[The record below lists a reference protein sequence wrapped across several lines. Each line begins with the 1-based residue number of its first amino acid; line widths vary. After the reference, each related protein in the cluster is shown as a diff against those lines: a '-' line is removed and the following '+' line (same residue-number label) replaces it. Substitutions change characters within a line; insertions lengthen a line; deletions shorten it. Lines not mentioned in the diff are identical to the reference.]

1 MAVEIPVII
10 DIDKAFEDAAKRV
23 GNAMKPMQ
31 DYVDKNALGIRLKID
46 QNSTKTLS
54 SILKDS
60 SLSANQLNNAL
71 VDVERKIQRIASSKH
86 GFDMVSGLTDK
97 EKALLETYSIL
108 QRKITGIGNTSTAT
122 QKLITINIERVKKE
136 LESLSAKLKN
146 ADKGSAKFKNLN
158 DKIAQAKINLSNLNA
173 ELDRVRARD
182 SFAGLDSSLTRS
194 NSKLVTLIKNSARLI
209 ALHTAGRFIR
219 NVREVTAEFEM
230 QRVALGGIIQDTE
243 QANLLFRQIK
253 AAAIESPFEIKDL
266 VSYTK
271 QLSAYRI
278 ETENLFD
285 VTKRLA
291 DVSAGLGVDMG
302 RLILA
307 YGQVRAASVLRGQEL
322 RQFTEAGIPL
332 VDLLAKKF
340 QELNGRVVST
350 AEVFDLISKRSVP
363 FEMIAEIF
371 EDMTDKGGIF
381 YKMQEKQAE
390 TLLGQ
395 WSNLKDA
402 VSIMY
407 DEIGNTSVVHRAMER
422 MISDARNLM
431 SNWRRVGTV
440 VASLITQFAL
450 FKVASL
456 FVKRLSV
463 DAALAEKA
471 TLALAR
477 ANTLE
482 AASAGKAN
490 LVRKVSIASL
500 KQYSMLMSK
509 AASAQ
514 TVFGRSLAKM
524 AANFVGGGWIT
535 AAITGLTVLVSWFIS
550 ARQEAN
556 RLNKEIEK
564 IETDG
569 SLSLNRS
576 ISNFKRL
583 ADAAVSAADGSNEQ
597 NKALEELQRT
607 YQDIIPSQNL
617 QIDKLKEMKGDY
629 DSLTSAISEKINMQL
644 REQKINA
651 TTDFFTKKI
660 TKTRKDAK
668 NLLTLYGLDKEQINA
683 VMDEIESQVENGM
696 INVNSTLFE
705 RSEVFQNIIKN
716 LTGIV
721 VDFGNGFRDYQGE
734 WHQVSDINDKAL
746 KSLNSLANVYV
757 ELDGRVDEIN
767 NDMESS
773 VGSMGVYAKAW
784 EALKKDID
792 DVSISE
798 KEFGDKYS
806 FAFKKEKIKR
816 EVEIMADAIEK
827 AFEGTNIDISKA
839 FDPKGTINFSF
850 LDEAASGSTKW
861 GLRAYIKRIQ
871 ESYESIVPTD
881 PMVSVIERKF
891 KEIASSVGLSMDDVQ
906 GYLLRGGKEMQ
917 EYAKEVSSSL
927 EEAKYNVITLEKR
940 LQDFKKNPN
949 EAVPVSDK
957 EMTKAKSLVVF
968 LESIN
973 NYLVDYSKKASA
985 KAKKSSLTFLK
996 EDLKNVQEI
1005 YKRYQEFVAY
1015 LGESGARDKI
1025 KEIYGGV
1032 TAIDF
1037 LSPETYKKRL
1047 SDILREIR
1055 KLQGNVRQYNR
1066 ELSEDM
1072 FNDIKETIRKNEGF
1086 AAEAYK
1092 NPGEKYF
1099 TIGYGFYKNLP
1110 DGREV
1115 TEGMKITVDEAE
1127 KYLDEYV
1134 RSYSS
1139 TVDNLLRQYGEGIS
1153 LTERQFNVLVDLAY
1167 QGPAALKK
1175 ALINSKGDIN
1185 ELAEQLKDAAS
1196 TLVSPQLKDVVKK
1209 RDMRRY
1215 SAFMAGMS
1223 SEEDSEAIAEAIL
1236 NAERVV
1242 QDVDWDEMKKD
1253 LERALK
1259 RLSDEIKRS
1268 ETARNFYKNI
1278 LDLTGDEELAATLG
1292 VSVYGDIGKDF
1303 KDRIQRQL
1311 EAAFYDLDFSALD
1324 DQTFSDLSMAVSTQ
1338 DFATVLEYIHVFP
1351 EEWQKVLREMAAD
1364 SQKYNADQI
1373 SNLLKELQSAK
1384 SYGEKRVQLARETA
1398 QRIAEINQISG
1409 ITSEEREALLARN
1422 AKKEAQEVA
1431 KLQYEAFKESPMYV
1445 ELFANLD
1452 NASTQMLRNMRDEI
1466 LRLNE
1471 SWKDLDPV
1479 QLKEMQSRIKELD
1492 EQLARRNPIKALTD
1506 AFKEYK
1512 SIRETYGDRSDVDKK
1527 AMDALEEQVNKE
1539 KELEEAIKRVA
1550 VAEEHYRA
1558 VVANKGADSE
1568 EAKQAE
1574 GLVKSAKAT
1583 MRARQ
1588 SAAEAAREAADAAAA
1603 EQKKYADIIGDI
1615 SEGVQG
1621 LSEWQDRIDKIA
1633 DATRDLME
1641 TFGANDVDVQFFD
1654 DMVQGFSDV
1663 LGGATSAATGVAQL
1677 MAGDVVGGSMNLI
1690 SGVAKAAKGISNL
1703 IYAPKVHA
1711 ANKEIEHQAE
1721 LLSDLEYS
1729 YERVSKAMDKAFGND
1744 RIYLMN
1750 QKIEQQEAKI
1760 AAYQAQLDAENSKGK
1775 KKSQDAIEGYENS
1788 IRNAKDELQ
1797 DLKDSVSE
1805 YWAGQDLASAA
1816 EAFADSWL
1824 KAYQEFGSTSDAIKE
1839 KMQDMV
1845 EGLVKRAALAGV
1857 VQAVLK
1863 PWYDELGKIETWDA
1877 GTVSDMINKAFSMV
1891 PMIND
1896 GLSVAAGELTAA
1908 GVSLRSQVGGFTGI
1922 SRNIASASEES
1933 ILALTAGINT
1943 QNFYMSYTPL
1953 IYDQV
1958 AAIAAAMTGGVDPK
1972 LSTAGAETPDM
1983 TQQYLSVLPS
1993 IDQNVADIKSML
2005 KSVVS
2010 PNNTKSATHYV
2021 AVK

>member
-23 GNAMKPMQ
+23 GDAMKPMQ
-31 DYVDKNALGIRLKID
+31 DYVDKNALGLRLKID

-60 SLSANQLNNAL
+60 SLSASQLDNAL
-71 VDVERKIQRIASSKH
+71 ADVEGKIQRIASSKH
-86 GFDMVSGLTDK
+86 GFDMVKGLTDK
-97 EKALLETYSIL
+97 EKALLETYTIL
-108 QRKITGIGNTSTAT
+108 QRKITGIGNTSTLT
-122 QKLITINIERVKKE
+122 QKLITINIDRVKKE
-136 LESLSAKLKN
+136 LDSLSAKLKN
-146 ADKGSAKFKNLN
+146 ADKGSTKFKNLN
-158 DKIAQAKINLSNLNA
+158 DKIAQARVNLSNLNA
-173 ELDRVRARD
+173 ELGRVRANE
-182 SFAGLDSSLTRS
+182 SFDGLENSLTRS
-194 NSKLVTLIKNSARLI
+194 NSKLVTLIKNSVRLI

-219 NVREVTAEFEM
+219 NVREVTAEFEL
-230 QRVALGGIIQDTE
+230 QRVALGSIIQDTE
-243 QANLLFRQIK
+243 RAEGLFRQIK

-271 QLSAYRI
+271 QLSAYQI
-278 ETENLFD
+278 ETDKLFD
-285 VTKRLA
+285 TTMKLA
-291 DVSAGLGVDMG
+291 DVSAGLGVDMS
-302 RLILA
+302 RLVLA
-307 YGQVRAASVLRGQEL
+307 YGQVRAAAVLRGQEL

-332 VDLLAKKF
+332 VDKLAEKF
-340 QELNGRVVST
+340 TDLRGEMVST
-350 AEVFDLISKRSVP
+350 GDVFQLISERAVP
-363 FEMIAEIF
+363 FRMIEEIF
-371 EDMTDKGGIF
+371 DEMTSAGGMF

-390 TLLGQ
+390 TLAGQ
-395 WSNLKDA
+395 WANLKDA

-407 DEIGNTSVVHRAMER
+407 DEIGNTSVVHNAMES
-422 MISDARNLM
+422 MISGAKSVM
-431 SNWRRVGTV
+431 QNWRSWYNVISIVGTGLLAYYGIAKSIASVTELMAVAETRAAAAESARERGIRRFVTSLVGKTTAEKISTVATNLHTAAMNRASAAGNVFSATLWRLTAALLSNPFGV
-440 VASLITQFAL
+440 VIAAVGTLIAL
-450 FKVASL
+450 FTTLGKKTHDISEDIDNAESSISS
-456 FVKRLSV
+456 FNKTTGETARLIDEYEELSKKEKLTSDEAKKLRDV
-463 DAALAEKA
+463 SRELGEMFPKTTEGINQQTGALTLNIEKLKEYNSEAEKA
-471 TLALAR
+471 
-477 ANTLE
+477 
-482 AASAGKAN
+482 
-490 LVRKVSIASL
+490 
-500 KQYSMLMSK
+500 
-509 AASAQ
+509 
-514 TVFGRSLAKM
+514 
-524 AANFVGGGWIT
+524 
-535 AAITGLTVLVSWFIS
+535 
-550 ARQEAN
+550 
-556 RLNKEIEK
+556 
-564 IETDG
+564 
-569 SLSLNRS
+569 
-576 ISNFKRL
+576 
-583 ADAAVSAADGSNEQ
+583 
-597 NKALEELQRT
+597 
-607 YQDIIPSQNL
+607 
-617 QIDKLKEMKGDY
+617 
-629 DSLTSAISEKINMQL
+629 
-644 REQKINA
+644 
-651 TTDFFTKKI
+651 
-660 TKTRKDAK
+660 
-668 NLLTLYGLDKEQINA
+668 
-683 VMDEIESQVENGM
+683 
-696 INVNSTLFE
+696 
-705 RSEVFQNIIKN
+705 
-716 LTGIV
+716 
-721 VDFGNGFRDYQGE
+721 
-734 WHQVSDINDKAL
+734 
-746 KSLNSLANVYV
+746 
-757 ELDGRVDEIN
+757 
-767 NDMESS
+767 
-773 VGSMGVYAKAW
+773 
-784 EALKKDID
+784 
-792 DVSISE
+792 
-798 KEFGDKYS
+798 
-806 FAFKKEKIKR
+806 
-816 EVEIMADAIEK
+816 
-827 AFEGTNIDISKA
+827 
-839 FDPKGTINFSF
+839 
-850 LDEAASGSTKW
+850 
-861 GLRAYIKRIQ
+861 
-871 ESYESIVPTD
+871 
-881 PMVSVIERKF
+881 
-891 KEIASSVGLSMDDVQ
+891 
-906 GYLLRGGKEMQ
+906 
-917 EYAKEVSSSL
+917 
-927 EEAKYNVITLEKR
+927 
-940 LQDFKKNPN
+940 
-949 EAVPVSDK
+949 
-957 EMTKAKSLVVF
+957 
-968 LESIN
+968 
-973 NYLVDYSKKASA
+973 
-985 KAKKSSLTFLK
+985 
-996 EDLKNVQEI
+996 
-1005 YKRYQEFVAY
+1005 
-1015 LGESGARDKI
+1015 
-1025 KEIYGGV
+1025 
-1032 TAIDF
+1032 
-1037 LSPETYKKRL
+1037 
-1047 SDILREIR
+1047 IR
-1055 KLQGNVRQYNR
+1055 KGMEAQIR
-1066 ELSEDM
+1066 ENE
-1072 FNDIKETIRKNEGF
+1072 ETIRKNQKEINRLTRQNTRGWGRNKSLGLLSPILF
-1086 AAEAYK
+1086 PLSDSKMAENTAALIKLQDDSKKLADTNKKLEDTLNGVTESTTEASKQTTQWQEKLIEFNSRISKDGTTTISVLSPDQIQNYSSLSDALEDIAKKYKEYNEQEKAALSAIKGKQGAERDELQGILDRTKARKKLAKEELDYYNAFYLTQKSSGKDDHIQRLRNEINDITNAYK
-1092 NPGEKYF
+1092 KFIELRKYKSEVAAVSDIGEFFPGLKGWTPTYENMLK
-1099 TIGYGFYKNLP
+1099 KL
-1110 DGREV
+1110 
-1115 TEGMKITVDEAE
+1115 EGMLANYKGDADATAILEQAIANIKFDEV
-1127 KYLDEYV
+1127 KRSLDE
-1134 RSYSS
+1134 
-1139 TVDNLLRQYGEGIS
+1139 Q
-1153 LTERQFNVLVDLAY
+1153 
-1167 QGPAALKK
+1167 
-1175 ALINSKGDIN
+1175 
-1185 ELAEQLKDAAS
+1185 
-1196 TLVSPQLKDVVKK
+1196 
-1209 RDMRRY
+1209 
-1215 SAFMAGMS
+1215 
-1223 SEEDSEAIAEAIL
+1223 
-1236 NAERVV
+1236 
-1242 QDVDWDEMKKD
+1242 
-1253 LERALK
+1253 LK

-1278 LDLTGDEELAATLG
+1278 LDLTGDEDLAATLG

-1512 SIRETYGDRSDVDKK
+1512 AIRETYGDRSDVDKK

-1539 KELEEAIKRVA
+1539 KVLEEAIKRVA
-1550 VAEEHYRA
+1550 AAEEHYRA

-1621 LSEWQDRIDKIA
+1621 LTEWQDRIDKIA

-1690 SGVAKAAKGISNL
+1690 SGVAKAAKGVSNL
-1703 IYAPKVHA
+1703 IFAPKVHA

-1863 PWYDELGKIETWDA
+1863 PWYDELGKIESWDA

-1922 SRNIASASEES
+1922 SRSIASASEES

-1972 LSTAGAETPDM
+1972 LSTAGAEAPDM

>member
-10 DIDKAFEDAAKRV
+10 DIDKAFADAANRVSTAIKPLQSSLDGHSVRANITIGNIETSNKQLKEMRDYYQSLEDAAWEKVGSKLDLSPYINQSIMQLRSLQEKLAEVQELRKLEGGRGDFSFAEEYKRINQEINRV
-23 GNAMKPMQ
+23 VSGITAMQNAQ
-31 DYVDKNALGIRLKID
+31 TRL
-46 QNSTKTLS
+46 NSTMS
-54 SILKDS
+54 SGGMQEHLR
-60 SLSANQLNNAL
+60 SLTASNSELQRMNQYYREL
-71 VDVERKIQRIASSKH
+71 EASSAKMS
-86 GFDMVSGLTDK
+86 D
-97 EKALLETYSIL
+97 SI
-108 QRKITGIGNTSTAT
+108 
-122 QKLITINIERVKKE
+122 
-136 LESLSAKLKN
+136 N
-146 ADKGSAKFKNLN
+146 AIRSRMSD
-158 DKIAQAKINLSNLNA
+158 LNA
-173 ELDRVRARD
+173 EWNNMTSQERASVRGNEVYKKYKEESRLLKEEALTLERTLQEEKKREELVRRGIQTRRYEK
-182 SFAGLDSSLTRS
+182 AILDSNVKTIRVLQEQERILTQRLNQAVIGS
-194 NSKLVTLIKNSARLI
+194 DNYTKLQERLRGVQAEMKKLQGVTDTATTSFQRQSTVLRQIVSYASTYVSIFGLI
-209 ALHTAGRFIR
+209 RFAKQIR
-219 NVREVTAEFEM
+219 DVTGELEY
-230 QRVALGGIIQDTE
+230 QRVALGRLIQDE
-243 QANLLFRQIK
+243 EYGAKLFERIK
-253 AAAIESPFEIKDL
+253 AAAVESPFRITQL
-266 VSYTK
+266 VTYTK
-271 QLSAYRI
+271 QLAAYRI

-285 VTKRLA
+285 TTKRLA
-291 DVSAGLGVDMG
+291 DVSAGLGVDMD

-332 VDLLAKKF
+332 VEMLADKF
-340 QELNGRVVST
+340 RELGREGTTT
-350 AEVFDLISKRSVP
+350 ADVFKLISERAVP
-363 FEMIAEIF
+363 FSMISEIF
-371 EDMTDKGGIF
+371 EDLTDKGGMF
-381 YKMQEKQAE
+381 YQMQEKQAD
-390 TLLGQ
+390 TLKGR
-395 WSNLKDA
+395 WEKLKDA
-402 VSIMY
+402 YDIALQSLGETKSFEIQNKAIMGLLRFVSNHLNLIPKSIEGITVAWATYNIALALSKARTAQLVSEDIKLAAAQSATAAGATAGTKAHDRLTKAYLAQATASNVLTKSLAKLRIAMLTNPWAVAISGALALATAFLGWRKSVDGATESLY
-407 DEIGNTSVVHRAMER
+407 DY
-422 MISDARNLM
+422 SDAIESIASSEKQYAKTGKLIDQYEKLASNTERNAKENLKLNQVLTSLREVFPEIASGIDKENESLDENVRLLRSKNEEERKRGLDQARKEYKSAEVNLGALERQAEDARKKANEAYNDLAYWQLEGKRTE
-431 SNWRRVGTV
+431 SNY
-440 VASLITQFAL
+440 SEKYI
-450 FKVASL
+450 
-456 FVKRLSV
+456 KRQ
-463 DAALAEKA
+463 AEKA
-471 TLALAR
+471 SEEFDKWNEEAR
-477 ANTLE
+477 KIDSNIQKVVKGMADLDKYINPEKVE
-482 AASAGKAN
+482 ATRAEWQNLLLKMNEYTGSDGIVRQLFSPQDVEGWESLYDASQKMKKGYADAKETYEGLVAAVQSGGK
-490 LVRKVSIASL
+490 LVRPELVKERD
-500 KQYSMLMSK
+500 
-509 AASAQ
+509 AA
-514 TVFGRSLAKM
+514 
-524 AANFVGGGWIT
+524 
-535 AAITGLTVLVSWFIS
+535 
-550 ARQEAN
+550 QEALNAWNLIKALFGFDWDRSGGRTPQTDPFVTQMQN
-556 RLNKEIEK
+556 RIKFMQDFRKGYEDLRKYMSSTDALTKESDVMI
-564 IETDG
+564 G
-569 SLSLNRS
+569 RGLSLGLSSAEQERAAGNLS
-576 ISNFKRL
+576 EWYAEMIELVKKRMQQRGAKGVTVTDL
-583 ADAAVSAADGSNEQ
+583 LGLQVSDS
-597 NKALEELQRT
+597 NKALKDL
-607 YQDIIPSQNL
+607 QNL
-617 QIDKLKEMKGDY
+617 LQ
-629 DSLTSAISEKINMQL
+629 SLWDAK
-644 REQKINA
+644 
-651 TTDFFTKKI
+651 TDFDTGQMK
-660 TKTRKDAK
+660 K
-668 NLLTLYGLDKEQINA
+668 NL
-683 VMDEIESQVENGM
+683 
-696 INVNSTLFE
+696 
-705 RSEVFQNIIKN
+705 
-716 LTGIV
+716 
-721 VDFGNGFRDYQGE
+721 
-734 WHQVSDINDKAL
+734 
-746 KSLNSLANVYV
+746 
-757 ELDGRVDEIN
+757 
-767 NDMESS
+767 
-773 VGSMGVYAKAW
+773 
-784 EALKKDID
+784 
-792 DVSISE
+792 
-798 KEFGDKYS
+798 
-806 FAFKKEKIKR
+806 
-816 EVEIMADAIEK
+816 
-827 AFEGTNIDISKA
+827 
-839 FDPKGTINFSF
+839 
-850 LDEAASGSTKW
+850 
-861 GLRAYIKRIQ
+861 
-871 ESYESIVPTD
+871 
-881 PMVSVIERKF
+881 
-891 KEIASSVGLSMDDVQ
+891 
-906 GYLLRGGKEMQ
+906 
-917 EYAKEVSSSL
+917 
-927 EEAKYNVITLEKR
+927 
-940 LQDFKKNPN
+940 
-949 EAVPVSDK
+949 
-957 EMTKAKSLVVF
+957 
-968 LESIN
+968 
-973 NYLVDYSKKASA
+973 
-985 KAKKSSLTFLK
+985 
-996 EDLKNVQEI
+996 
-1005 YKRYQEFVAY
+1005 
-1015 LGESGARDKI
+1015 
-1025 KEIYGGV
+1025 
-1032 TAIDF
+1032 
-1037 LSPETYKKRL
+1037 
-1047 SDILREIR
+1047 
-1055 KLQGNVRQYNR
+1055 
-1066 ELSEDM
+1066 
-1072 FNDIKETIRKNEGF
+1072 
-1086 AAEAYK
+1086 
-1092 NPGEKYF
+1092 
-1099 TIGYGFYKNLP
+1099 
-1110 DGREV
+1110 
-1115 TEGMKITVDEAE
+1115 
-1127 KYLDEYV
+1127 
-1134 RSYSS
+1134 
-1139 TVDNLLRQYGEGIS
+1139 
-1153 LTERQFNVLVDLAY
+1153 
-1167 QGPAALKK
+1167 
-1175 ALINSKGDIN
+1175 
-1185 ELAEQLKDAAS
+1185 
-1196 TLVSPQLKDVVKK
+1196 
-1209 RDMRRY
+1209 
-1215 SAFMAGMS
+1215 
-1223 SEEDSEAIAEAIL
+1223 EDS
-1236 NAERVV
+1236 
-1242 QDVDWDEMKKD
+1242 
-1253 LERALK
+1253 LK

-1268 ETARNFYKNI
+1268 ETARNFYENI
-1278 LDLTGDEELAATLG
+1278 LDLTGDEDLAATLG

-1452 NASTQMLRNMRDEI
+1452 HASTQMLRNMRDEI

-1506 AFKEYK
+1506 ALKEYQA
-1512 SIRETYGDRSDVDKK
+1512 IRETYGDRSDVDKK

-1550 VAEEHYRA
+1550 AAEEHYRA

-1703 IYAPKVHA
+1703 IFAPKVHA

-1788 IRNAKDELQ
+1788 IRNAKNELQ

-1863 PWYDELGKIETWDA
+1863 PWYDELGKIESWDA

-1922 SRNIASASEES
+1922 SRSIASASEES

-1972 LSTAGAETPDM
+1972 LSTAGAEAPDM